1 MLSNV
6 VIKNYN
12 GYALYISEFKDLNS
26 FLQAITDEN
35 INDIFINKFASV
47 NGSFNFTQTS
57 SFKEAWDLCRFSWDD
72 GFDNFYNLFRK
83 VNYIFA
89 KDYVT
94 ERDFLPVGYL
104 PNIPR
109 YLKGIPTSMYAYKK
123 VEATKVLNIYMQI
136 GYNCYQT
143 KEQIINRG
151 ILTLN
156 LINYLESNSIKVNFL
171 LISASIQ
178 NNEIAMIKIPLK
190 NTYEKL
196 NLKKCYFPIV
206 HPSFLRRLCFR
217 AKELMPLTDE
227 EWSRG
232 YGRALGFKEVDDILE
247 HESFNTDYIYIS
259 TPEELNIYGE
269 NLLDDLE
276 NFITSLNNDYG
287 LEKKLKL

>member
-1 MLSNV
+1 MLNNV
-6 VIKNYN
+6 VIKNYKDF
-12 GYALYISEFKDLNS
+12 ALYISEFKDLNS
-26 FLQAITDEN
+26 FLQAVTDEK
-35 INDIFINKFASV
+35 INDIFINVFASI
-47 NGSFNFTQTS
+47 NGSSSFTQTS
-57 SFKEAWDLCRFSWDD
+57 SFKEAWNLCRFSWDE
-72 GFDNFYNLFRK
+72 GFENFYNLFRK
-83 VNYIFA
+83 VNYIFT
-89 KDYVT
+89 KDYVI
-94 ERDFLPVGYL
+94 ERNFLPVGYL

-171 LISASIQ
+171 LISASIE

-217 AKELMPLTDE
+217 AKELMPLTDYG
-227 EWSRG
+227 WACG
-232 YGRALGFKEVDDILE
+232 YGRAMNFKEVDEILKQ
-247 HESFNTDYIYIS
+247 ESYNTDYLYIS

-276 NFITSLNNDYG
+276 NFINSLNHNYG
-287 LEKKLKL
+287 LERKLKL

>member
-1 MLSNV
+1 MLNNV

-12 GYALYISEFKDLNS
+12 GYALYISEFKDFNS
-26 FLQAITDEN
+26 FLQAITDED

-123 VEATKVLNIYMQI
+123 AEATKVLNIYMQI

-143 KEQIINRG
+143 REQIINRG

-171 LISASIQ
+171 LISASIE
-178 NNEIAMIKIPLK
+178 NNEIAMIKTPLK

-227 EWSRG
+227 EWSSG
-232 YGRALGFKEVDDILE
+232 YGRALGFREVDDILE

>member
-1 MLSNV
+1 MLDNV
-6 VIKNYN
+6 VIKNYKDF
-12 GYALYISEFKDLNS
+12 ALYISEFKDLNS
-26 FLQAITDEN
+26 FLQSITDEN
-35 INDIFINKFASV
+35 INDIFVHRFASV
-47 NGSFNFTQTS
+47 NESFDFTQTS
-57 SFKEAWDLCRFSWDD
+57 SFKEAWDLCRFSWDE

-83 VNYIFA
+83 VKYIFT

-109 YLKGIPTSMYAYKK
+109 YLKGIPTNMYTYKK
-123 VEATKVLNIYMQI
+123 VEATKMLNIYMQTD
-136 GYNCYQT
+136 YNSYQT

-151 ILTLN
+151 VLTLN

-190 NTYEKL
+190 NAYERL
-196 NLKKCYFPIV
+196 NLKKCYFPLV

-217 AKELMPLTDE
+217 AEELMPLTDE
-227 EWSRG
+227 DWANG
-232 YGRALGFKEVDDILE
+232 YGRTLSFKEVDDILKQ
-247 HESFNTDYIYIS
+247 ESFNTDYIYIS

-276 NFITSLNNDYG
+276 NFIDSLNSNYD
-287 LEKKLKL
+287 LERKLKL

>member
-1 MLSNV
+1 M
-6 VIKNYN
+6 
-12 GYALYISEFKDLNS
+12 
-26 FLQAITDEN
+26 
-35 INDIFINKFASV
+35 
-47 NGSFNFTQTS
+47 
-57 SFKEAWDLCRFSWDD
+57 
-72 GFDNFYNLFRK
+72 
-83 VNYIFA
+83 
-89 KDYVT
+89 T

-171 LISASIQ
+171 LISASIE

-217 AKELMPLTDE
+217 AKELMPLTDYG
-227 EWSRG
+227 WACG
-232 YGRALGFKEVDDILE
+232 YGRAMNFKEVDEILKQ
-247 HESFNTDYIYIS
+247 ESYNTDYLYIS

-276 NFITSLNNDYG
+276 NFINSLNHNYG
-287 LEKKLKL
+287 LERKLKL

>member
-1 MLSNV
+1 MLNNIIV
-6 VIKNYN
+6 KNYN
-12 GYALYISEFKDLNS
+12 GVTLYISNFRDLNS
-26 FLQAITDEN
+26 FLESITDEN
-35 INDIFINKFASV
+35 INDIFINRFASV
-47 NGSFNFTQTS
+47 NESFDFTQTS
-57 SFKEAWDLCRFSWDD
+57 SFKEAWDLCRFSWDE
-72 GFDNFYNLFRK
+72 GFANFYNLFRK
-83 VNYIFA
+83 VKYIFT

-109 YLKGIPTSMYAYKK
+109 YLKGIPTSMYTYKK
-123 VEATKVLNIYMQI
+123 VEATKMLNIYMQTD
-136 GYNCYQT
+136 YNSYQT

-151 ILTLN
+151 VLTLN

-171 LISASIQ
+171 LISVSIQ

-190 NTYEKL
+190 NAYERL

-217 AKELMPLTDE
+217 AEELMPLTDE
-227 EWSRG
+227 DWASG
-232 YGRALGFKEVDDILE
+232 YGRTLSFKEVDDILKQE
-247 HESFNTDYIYIS
+247 CFNTDYIYIS

-276 NFITSLNNDYG
+276 NFIDSLNSNYD
-287 LEKKLKL
+287 LERKLKL

>member
-1 MLSNV
+1 
-6 VIKNYN
+6 
-12 GYALYISEFKDLNS
+12 
-26 FLQAITDEN
+26 
-35 INDIFINKFASV
+35 
-47 NGSFNFTQTS
+47 
-57 SFKEAWDLCRFSWDD
+57 
-72 GFDNFYNLFRK
+72 
-83 VNYIFA
+83 
-89 KDYVT
+89 
-94 ERDFLPVGYL
+94 
-104 PNIPR
+104 
-109 YLKGIPTSMYAYKK
+109 MYAYKK

-217 AKELMPLTDE
+217 AKELMPLIDDG
-227 EWSRG
+227 WARG
-232 YGRALGFKEVDDILE
+232 YGRALNFKEVDDILE

>member
-1 MLSNV
+1 MLNNV
-6 VIKNYN
+6 VIKNYKDF
-12 GYALYISEFKDLNS
+12 ALYISEFKDLNS
-26 FLQAITDEN
+26 FLQSITDEN
-35 INDIFINKFASV
+35 INDIFINRFASV
-47 NGSFNFTQTS
+47 NESFDFTQTS
-57 SFKEAWDLCRFSWDD
+57 SFKEAWDLCRFSWDE
-72 GFDNFYNLFRK
+72 GFANFYNLFRK
-83 VNYIFA
+83 VKYIFT

-109 YLKGIPTSMYAYKK
+109 YLKGIPTSMYTYEK
-123 VEATKVLNIYMQI
+123 VEATKMLNIYMQTD
-136 GYNCYQT
+136 YNSYQT

-151 ILTLN
+151 VLTLN

-171 LISASIQ
+171 LISVSIQ

-190 NTYEKL
+190 NAYERL

-217 AKELMPLTDE
+217 AEELMPLTDE
-227 EWSRG
+227 DWASG
-232 YGRALGFKEVDDILE
+232 YGRTLSFKEVDDILKQ
-247 HESFNTDYIYIS
+247 ESFNTDYIYIS

-276 NFITSLNNDYG
+276 NFIDSLNSNYD
-287 LEKKLKL
+287 LERKLKL

>member
-1 MLSNV
+1 MLNNV
-6 VIKNYN
+6 VIKNYKDIV
-12 GYALYISEFKDLNS
+12 LYISEFKDLNS
-26 FLQAITDEN
+26 FLQAVTDEN
-35 INDIFINKFASV
+35 INDIFINVFASV

-123 VEATKVLNIYMQI
+123 MEATKVLNIYMQI

-171 LISASIQ
+171 LISASIE

-190 NTYEKL
+190 NIHERL

-217 AKELMPLTDE
+217 AKELMPLTDYG
-227 EWSRG
+227 WACG
-232 YGRALGFKEVDDILE
+232 YGRAMNFKEVDEILKQ
-247 HESFNTDYIYIS
+247 ESYNTDYLYIS

-276 NFITSLNNDYG
+276 NFINSLNHNYG
-287 LEKKLKL
+287 LERKLKL

>member
-1 MLSNV
+1 MLNNV
-6 VIKNYN
+6 VIKNYKDIV
-12 GYALYISEFKDLNS
+12 LYISEFKDLNS
-26 FLQAITDEN
+26 FLQAVTDEN
-35 INDIFINKFASV
+35 INDIFINVFASV
-47 NGSFNFTQTS
+47 NGSFSFTQTS
-57 SFKEAWDLCRFSWDD
+57 SFKEAWNLCRFSWDE
-72 GFDNFYNLFRK
+72 GFENFYNLFRK
-83 VNYIFA
+83 VNYIFN
-89 KDYVT
+89 KDYVI
-94 ERDFLPVGYL
+94 ERNFLPVGYL

-123 VEATKVLNIYMQI
+123 VEATKVLNIYMQTD
-136 GYNCYQT
+136 YNCYQT

-171 LISASIQ
+171 LISASIE

-206 HPSFLRRLCFR
+206 HPSFLRRLRFR
-217 AKELMPLTDE
+217 TVELMPLTDYG
-227 EWSRG
+227 WACG
-232 YGRALGFKEVDDILE
+232 YGRAMNFKEVDEILKQ
-247 HESFNTDYIYIS
+247 ESFNTDYLYIS

-276 NFITSLNNDYG
+276 NFINSLNHNYG
-287 LEKKLKL
+287 LERKLKL